1 MYIIHVAPHMQHK
14 EVITKINLP
23 TMKDHLDNLNSNFF
37 RKIKVK
43 DVHYLLPKPH
53 PAKRTGS

>member
-1 MYIIHVAPHMQHK
+1 MQHK